1 MSNVNQANDRKA
13 ALIGQLMTLLIIF
26 CSSKVFSK
34 AFFSQLSP
42 SGTRVSLISVI
53 SYWARL
59 LKNRSNVAKR
69 NQLVCLSK
77 YLNKLSKI
85 TPHMLVCPPPT
96 FGNYPNYLILTMCK
110 NHQKL
115 SHFLWLPQ
123 QVLVQFSF
131 LLKIRNLIFLS
142 KKSSKNRQIEVR
154 SVLLY

>member
-1 MSNVNQANDRKA
+1 M
-13 ALIGQLMTLLIIF
+13 IGQLMTLLIIF

-34 AFFSQLSP
+34 AFFSQLSS

-53 SYWARL
+53 SYWAGL

-115 SHFLWLPQ
+115 SHFLRLPQ

>member
-34 AFFSQLSP
+34 AFFSQLSS
-42 SGTRVSLISVI
+42 SGTRVSLISVA
-53 SYWARL
+53 SYWAGL

-85 TPHMLVCPPPT
+85 TPHMLVYPPPT

-115 SHFLWLPQ
+115 SHFLRLPQ

>member
-42 SGTRVSLISVI
+42 SGTRVSLISVA
-53 SYWARL
+53 SYWAGL
-59 LKNRSNVAKR
+59 LKNRSKIAKR
-69 NQLVCLSK
+69 NQLVCISK

-85 TPHMLVCPPPT
+85 TPHMLVYPPPT
-96 FGNYPNYLILTMCK
+96 FGNYPNYHFTMCK

-115 SHFLWLPQ
+115 SHFNFK
-123 QVLVQFSF
+123 VSSRY
-131 LLKIRNLIFLS
+131 LKIA
-142 KKSSKNRQIEVR
+142 KKVA
-154 SVLLY
+154 